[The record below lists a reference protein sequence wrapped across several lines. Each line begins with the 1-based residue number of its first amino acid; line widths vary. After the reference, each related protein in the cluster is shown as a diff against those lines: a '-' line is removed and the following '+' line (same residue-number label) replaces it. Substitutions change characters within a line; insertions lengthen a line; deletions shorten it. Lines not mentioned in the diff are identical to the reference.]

1 MPSRYKIMI
10 NALTVRPGGGL
21 TVIYAMAKQLSLKGY
36 NVLVMVTADDT
47 AEMLEKKLAENE
59 VVKIRKIGGKALVD
73 RVFLSRLKMLFV
85 AIREDYKTIISLN
98 ALPFPFFYNIVYHV
112 NLLRFQK
119 KPKGSSSWGMGLN
132 FLRDFETRLALRFA
146 DVNLFESNFLLSAA
160 RNTGS
165 INNPKVIHLGLEE
178 KKVSYVNRPLSSQI
192 LMVTSPQPHKNNPV
206 AIRVLKQ
213 LKNAHPG
220 VNWRLVIAGG
230 HSDADWSAV
239 QSMDEYQQ
247 LKENIEWVGYLGKQ
261 ELVGYYRESLCL
273 LSASTVESFCM
284 VALEAMQFG
293 CPSIVMDAAAMPE
306 SVGDA
311 GIILPPGDEET
322 ISQKI
327 VQLYDDQNYR
337 NERSQSSIEKANTMT
352 WGSFGEKLTD
362 VVRSHCDY

>member
-1 MPSRYKIMI
+1 MPSKDNIMI

-36 NVLVMVTADDT
+36 NVLVVVTADDT
-47 AEMLEKKLAENE
+47 AEMLGKKLAENE
-59 VVKIRKIGGKALVD
+59 AVKIRKIGGKALVD
-73 RVFLSRLKMLFV
+73 RVFLSRLKMFFV
-85 AIREDYKTIISLN
+85 AIKEDYKTIISLN

-119 KPKGSSSWGMGLN
+119 KPKGSSSWSMGLN

-146 DVNLFESNFLLSAA
+146 DANLFESNFLLNVA
-160 RNTGS
+160 RKTGS
-165 INNPKVIHLGLEE
+165 INNPKVLHLGLET
-178 KKVSYVNRPLSSQI
+178 KSVSYEERPQSSQI

-206 AIRVLKQ
+206 ALRVLKQ
-213 LKNAHPG
+213 LRIAHPG

-239 QSMDEYQQ
+239 RSMEEY
-247 LKENIEWVGYLGKQ
+247 KELEKNIEWAGYLGKK
-261 ELVGYYRESLCL
+261 ELAHYYRESLCL

-306 SVGDA
+306 SVGEA
-311 GIILPPGDEET
+311 GIIVPPGDVVA

-327 VQLYDDQNYR
+327 FQLYDDQNYR
-337 NERSQSSIEKANTMT
+337 NERSLSSIEKAKTMT
-352 WGSFGEKLTD
+352 WDSFGEKLTGII
-362 VVRSHCDY
+362 RSHRD